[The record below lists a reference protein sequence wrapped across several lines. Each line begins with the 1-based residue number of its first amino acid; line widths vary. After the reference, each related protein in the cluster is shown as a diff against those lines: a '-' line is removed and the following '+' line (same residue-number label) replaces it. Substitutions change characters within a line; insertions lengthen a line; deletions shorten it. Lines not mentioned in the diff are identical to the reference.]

1 MTNNV
6 ESFSCAYHLYIRS
19 SWAITQNMLASKI
32 SVLHSWWKSMVLCHN
47 IIWGDRLVKTSVF
60 SVSNHKYLPLYQM
73 IEKLEY
79 PSVWFHQKIVF
90 QMSKALSIS
99 LKAFCMLVTSCC
111 SLYAYF
117 GTQRLLIG
125 SRLWFSDTQRFTCT
139 LLAFFIKQ
147 HFFVCLFCFFCQGFL
162 ISTEVLNFIQRNYSR
177 DKISN
182 MSCYVISNNVTYSL
196 GYK

>member
-60 SVSNHKYLPLYQM
+60 SVSNHQYLPLYQM
-73 IEKLEY
+73 IEKLKY

-99 LKAFCMLVTSCC
+99 LKAFCILVTSCC

-117 GTQRLLIG
+117 GAQRLLIG
-125 SRLWFSDTQRFTCT
+125 SRPWFSDTQHFTCT
-139 LLAFFIKQ
+139 LLAFF
-147 HFFVCLFCFFCQGFL
+147 FFVVVGFLYQTTFFCLFCFFKSG
-162 ISTEVLNFIQRNYSR
+162 ILNFHRGFKFHTN
-177 DKISN
+177 KWF
-182 MSCYVISNNVTYSL
+182 
-196 GYK
+196 